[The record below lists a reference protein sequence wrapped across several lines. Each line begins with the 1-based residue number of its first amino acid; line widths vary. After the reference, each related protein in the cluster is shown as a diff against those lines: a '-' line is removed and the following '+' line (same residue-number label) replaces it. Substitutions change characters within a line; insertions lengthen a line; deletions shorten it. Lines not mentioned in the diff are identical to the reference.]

1 MSEAL
6 KAALGTGAIFAF
18 VQFLIT
24 RYDEK
29 HDAIKDLKSYIKSK
43 FEEIDSKFK
52 EIEKRQVVAEKDAL
66 RTQLLTL
73 ITSMPDEQQE
83 ILTLAKH
90 YFVDLQ
96 GDWYM
101 TSIFKKWCDGH
112 DLEPEWFDSKE

>member
-6 KAALGTGAIFAF
+6 KAALGTGTFIAF
-18 VQFLIT
+18 VQFLIQ
-24 RYDEK
+24 RYDKK
-29 HDAIKDLKSYIKSK
+29 HDAVADLKNYIKNK
-43 FEEIDSKFK
+43 FEEIEDKFAQ
-52 EIEKRQVVAEKDAL
+52 IEKKLIVAEKDNL

-112 DLEPEWFDSKE
+112 GLEPEWFDKE